1 MRADYESRH
10 PPCRL
15 ADTNDSPYWLASCI
29 HVILECARGTSATGS
44 QTKGK
49 TMTKAKTVKQD
60 KTVIVRIPA
69 VNKAWNAFCDVS
81 ETNEIEN
88 VKALK
93 VLASVIK
100 NQQADATSVAKS
112 IEATGKT
119 SSVIGYGS
127 VKALPTW
134 FALNAKHKE
143 LRAMKLAK
151 QITFS
156 TKCYSLLG
164 KGEAEKVTTWSD
176 LENMANDAQAEKTRK
191 AKEAKASP
199 TKESKKPV
207 TLKATL
213 QSVLA
218 LVEAIE
224 AEAVG
229 DDEIDLINTIS
240 AVLESKM
247 RLDA

>member
-1 MRADYESRH
+1 M
-10 PPCRL
+10 
-15 ADTNDSPYWLASCI
+15 
-29 HVILECARGTSATGS
+29 AT
-44 QTKGK
+44 K
-49 TMTKAKTVKQD
+49 TKATKQD

-69 VNKAWNAFCDVS
+69 VNKAWTAFCDVS

-93 VLASVIK
+93 VLAVVIK
-100 NQQADATSVAKS
+100 NQEADATSVAKS

-151 QITFS
+151 QITFA

-164 KGEAEKVTTWSD
+164 KGKAEALSTWAD
-176 LENMANDAQAEKTRK
+176 VENSANEAQAEKTRK
-191 AKEAKASP
+191 AKEAKATP
-199 TKESKKPV
+199 AKESKKPA
-207 TLKATL
+207 TLKASL

-224 AEAVG
+224 AEAIG

-247 RLDA
+247 RVEA

>member
-1 MRADYESRH
+1 M
-10 PPCRL
+10 
-15 ADTNDSPYWLASCI
+15 
-29 HVILECARGTSATGS
+29 AT
-44 QTKGK
+44 K
-49 TMTKAKTVKQD
+49 TKATKQD

-151 QITFS
+151 QITFA

-164 KGEAEKVTTWSD
+164 KGEAEKVTTWTD

>member
-1 MRADYESRH
+1 MLESERAF
-10 PPCRL
+10 
-15 ADTNDSPYWLASCI
+15 
-29 HVILECARGTSATGS
+29 
-44 QTKGK
+44 
-49 TMTKAKTVKQD
+49 
-60 KTVIVRIPA
+60 
-69 VNKAWNAFCDVS
+69 VNN
-81 ETNEIEN
+81 
-88 VKALK
+88 
-93 VLASVIK
+93 
-100 NQQADATSVAKS
+100 
-112 IEATGKT
+112 

-151 QITFS
+151 QITFA

-164 KGEAEKVTTWSD
+164 KGKAEALSTWAD
-176 LENMANDAQAEKTRK
+176 VENSANEAQAEKTRK

-199 TKESKKPV
+199 TKEPKKPA
-207 TLKATL
+207 TLKASL

-224 AEAVG
+224 PEAIG